1 MKTTDTTNYIRQQ
14 QVGQFRI
21 PEDGKG
27 PFARVNGQT
36 IGSTKGQEN
45 TSIYL
50 NTGDVVALDKTSQAD
65 ASKIIDF
72 DVGVKFSASKIST
85 TKNEEKSDYA
95 YTETGKVKI
104 TTKPEE
110 IIDQWA

>member
-1 MKTTDTTNYIRQQ
+1 MKITGTTDYVRQQ
-14 QVGQFRI
+14 QIGQFRM

-36 IGSTKGQEN
+36 IGSTKGQED

-50 NTGDVVALDKTSQAD
+50 NNGDVVVLEKTLQANSSQ
-65 ASKIIDF
+65 IIDF
-72 DVGVKFSASKIST
+72 DVGAKFSAYKIST
-85 TKNEEKSDYA
+85 TKKEEKIDYA
-95 YTETGKVKI
+95 YTETGKAQI
-104 TTKPEE
+104 MSKPEE